1 MDHRLNA
8 ILKYLANQSKNLNQY
23 LSKKETQNLSKEID
37 YIKYLEA
44 LNNFHPYK
52 LDPIQYEIEP
62 IDNDYNKPYGSREP
76 YQSPKAH
83 IISQNSNNRSSSTKH
98 RDDYKL
104 ENNGAKS
111 IPITSHDKVYHDI
124 REAYNLNKVEEE
136 IKEDKFEITDEDLK
150 EVLKEFGK
158 GYWQRVEELRLNKI
172 PLEIGLKWYLN
183 EVLIKYYNNKYNK
196 RKEIN
201 YYLLTPKGF
210 KYVATFNKN
219 EINSSYPIGEIFDQE
234 YLLTTLKEN
243 ELKELIG

>member
-8 ILKYLANQSKNLNQY
+8 ILKYLETQSKNLNTY
-23 LSKKETQNLSKEID
+23 LSKKENQNLSKEID

-62 IDNDYNKPYGSREP
+62 IDNNYDKPYGSREP

-98 RDDYKL
+98 RDDYKI

-111 IPITSHDKVYHDI
+111 IPITSHDKVHHDI
-124 REAYNLNKVEEE
+124 REAYNFNQVEEE
-136 IKEDKFEITDEDLK
+136 LKEDKFEITDEDLK
-150 EVLKEFGK
+150 EVLKEFQE
-158 GYWQRVEELRLNKI
+158 GYWERYRELELYRI
-172 PLEIGLKWYLN
+172 PLEIGLKWFLN
-183 EVLIKYYNNKYNK
+183 EILIKYYNNKYNK

-201 YYLLTPKGF
+201 YYLLTSKGF
-210 KYVATFNKN
+210 EYIATFNRN
-219 EINSSYPIGEIFDQE
+219 EINNSYPIGEIFNQK